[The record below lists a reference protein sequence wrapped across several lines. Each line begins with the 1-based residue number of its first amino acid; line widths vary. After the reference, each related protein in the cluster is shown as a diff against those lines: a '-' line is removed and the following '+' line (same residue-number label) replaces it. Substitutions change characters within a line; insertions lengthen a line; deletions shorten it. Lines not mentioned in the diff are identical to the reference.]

1 MPKKTDTDWHAIEA
15 DFRAGALSNR
25 QIAKKHGVAESTLR
39 KRIASG
45 GWVRTAAQKV
55 RKNTKTAYQ
64 PTHNTQRT
72 PAPPREKLPS
82 TGRRSSTNV
91 DERMDEMV
99 SRLLGELEDT
109 TSHIGE
115 LSEAIEME
123 TADDSGSRRRDAM
136 LKAIS
141 TKERTE
147 ILLKLKQTRMMGDA
161 TASKKKGVKEQ
172 RKDAA
177 QRAMGGK
184 FKPMTPPPK
193 PQLVINN
200 GSGS

>member
-45 GWVRTAAQKV
+45 GWVRTSAQKV
-55 RKNTKTAYQ
+55 RKNTKTAHQ
-64 PTHNTQRT
+64 PAHNPQRN
-72 PAPPREKLPS
+72 PAPPQEKPPS
-82 TGRRSSTNV
+82 TGRRSAANV

-109 TSHIGE
+109 TSHLGE
-115 LSEAIEME
+115 ITKAIELE
-123 TADDSGSRRRDAM
+123 TADDTGSRRRDAM

-141 TKERTE
+141 TKERAETVRT
-147 ILLKLKQTRMMGDA
+147 LKQIQMMGV
-161 TASKKKGVKEQ
+161 TGSGKKKGVKEE
-172 RKDAA
+172 RREAA
-177 QRAMGGK
+177 EKAASGK
-184 FKPMTPPPK
+184 FSRMSSPK
-193 PQLVINN
+193 LVVNN
-200 GSGS
+200 GK

>member
-39 KRIASG
+39 KHIASG
-45 GWVRTAAQKV
+45 GWVRTSAQKV
-55 RKNTKTAYQ
+55 RKNTKTAHQ
-64 PTHNTQRT
+64 PAHNPQRN
-72 PAPPREKLPS
+72 PAPPREKPPS
-82 TGRRSSTNV
+82 TGRRSAASV

-109 TSHIGE
+109 TSHLGE
-115 LSEAIEME
+115 ISEAIELE
-123 TADDSGSRRRDAM
+123 TADDTGSRRRDAM
-136 LKAIS
+136 LKAI
-141 TKERTE
+141 TIKERTE
-147 ILLKLKQTRMMGDA
+147 TLHKLKQTRMMGDA
-161 TASKKKGVKEQ
+161 TVGKKKGVKEQ

-184 FKPMTPPPK
+184 FKPMQPPK
-193 PQLVINN
+193 LVVNN
-200 GSGS
+200 GRGS

>member
-45 GWVRTAAQKV
+45 GWVRTSAQKV
-55 RKNTKTAYQ
+55 RKNAKTAHQ
-64 PTHNTQRT
+64 PAHNSQRN

-82 TGRRSSTNV
+82 TGRRYAANV

-109 TSHIGE
+109 TSHLGE
-115 LSEAIEME
+115 ISKAIELE
-123 TADDSGSRRRDAM
+123 TEDDTGSRRRDAM
-136 LKAIS
+136 LKAI
-141 TKERTE
+141 TIKERTE
-147 ILLKLKQTRMMGDA
+147 TLHKLKQTRMMGV
-161 TASKKKGVKEQ
+161 TGSGKKKGVKEE
-172 RKDAA
+172 RREAA
-177 QRAMGGK
+177 EKAAIGK
-184 FKPMTPPPK
+184 FSRMSSPK
-193 PQLVINN
+193 LVVNN
-200 GSGS
+200 GK

>member
-1 MPKKTDTDWHAIEA
+1 MSKKTDTDWHAIEA

-45 GWVRTAAQKV
+45 RWVRTSAQKV
-55 RKNTKTAYQ
+55 RKNTKTA
-64 PTHNTQRT
+64 HNPLRN
-72 PAPPREKLPS
+72 PALPREKPPP
-82 TGRRSSTNV
+82 TRRRSAANV

-109 TSHIGE
+109 TSHLGE
-115 LSEAIEME
+115 ISEAIELE
-123 TADDSGSRRRDAM
+123 TADDTGSRRRDTM
-136 LKAIS
+136 LKAI
-141 TKERTE
+141 TIKERTE
-147 ILLKLKQTRMMGDA
+147 TLHKLKQTRMMGDA

-184 FKPMTPPPK
+184 FKPMQPPK
-193 PQLVINN
+193 LVVNN